1 MDFRSKQVARRKR
14 IYTRDSLLRELVSR
28 PNCKAFPKRIA
39 ATVELF
45 LSFRYLVNRYFVEQL
60 AQTPVKAVE
69 VQYVNQTFEGDR
81 LPIYACGENRYSI
94 RKDGQLAVNCSFCLA
109 AETETTE

>member
-1 MDFRSKQVARRKR
+1 MLKSQYFSK
-14 IYTRDSLLRELVSR
+14 LRGCVLAEYL
-28 PNCKAFPKRIA
+28 NYMIMEEF
-39 ATVELF
+39 T
-45 LSFRYLVNRYFVEQL
+45 SFRYLVNRYFVEQL

-69 VQYVNQTFEGDR
+69 VQYVNQAFEGDR

>member
-1 MDFRSKQVARRKR
+1 M
-14 IYTRDSLLRELVSR
+14 
-28 PNCKAFPKRIA
+28 
-39 ATVELF
+39 F

-60 AQTPVKAVE
+60 AQTPMKAVE

-94 RKDGQLAVNCSFCLA
+94 RKDGQLTVNCSFCLA
-109 AETETTE
+109 AEAETTE